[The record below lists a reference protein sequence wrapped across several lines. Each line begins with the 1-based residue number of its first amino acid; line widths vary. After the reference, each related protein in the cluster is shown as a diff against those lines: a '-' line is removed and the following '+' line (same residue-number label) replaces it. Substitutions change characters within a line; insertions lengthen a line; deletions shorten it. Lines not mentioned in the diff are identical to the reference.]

1 MTIQDQVLQD
11 CLDDYNQ
18 GRPLD
23 EIIATVPPESA
34 GIIPQLRLAV
44 EARNLPPVTLTP
56 EKAQAQRVQIKQE
69 ARRVLGPAFLR
80 FIPTWAVAPAG
91 ALAVLLVLFIA
102 FSAILA
108 KPAAASFATVMNVEG
123 VVEVADD
130 IASPEWTVLQD
141 GDRVSQGQYV
151 RTRFGSSATLVF
163 FEGTRANLDQ
173 DTQISLQVV
182 TGKGRSLNVELAQ
195 INGVSEHSVVPLRG
209 NSSAYIVHTASGQA
223 SVHGTAFTVDSTTGA
238 TRFAVEHGKVEVTNA
253 EESVFL
259 TAGQAA
265 VVLTDE
271 TPSDP
276 TFEFA
281 VQGPITAISGDQWTV
296 GGLTFTVDP
305 ALMDGSAWAV
315 GDWVWVR
322 GRILADGTLV
332 ADKIDYPNN
341 DKERS
346 NFTGVV
352 ESIGDTAWVISG
364 KTVVI
369 DAETE
374 WDADI
379 QVGDPVEVSFTI
391 LPDGSWLAKEIE
403 ALEDEEEP
411 TVTPTVDLT
420 PSPTP
425 DLTTTPE
432 GTETPEGTRAGCD
445 ATDKQHPTGL
455 TLSARYGVSYEEIMV
470 WFCKGYGFGEIDLAY
485 EMSQTSGL
493 PVSEIFAMR
502 ESGIGWGNIKKE
514 IAKLTVGT
522 PSPDDD
528 KKQDKDKNK
537 DKDKGEDDDEGAGEE
552 EPTIE
557 ATPQPGDDKNDNGNQ
572 KPTKTPKVK
581 PTKKPKP

>member
-23 EIIATVPPESA
+23 EIIANIPAESA
-34 GIIPQLRLAV
+34 GIVPQLRLAV

-56 EKAQAQRVQIKQE
+56 EKAQAQRVQVKQE

-80 FIPTWAVAPAG
+80 FIPKWAVAPAG
-91 ALAVLLVLFIA
+91 ALTVLVVLLIA
-102 FSAILA
+102 FSTIFA
-108 KPAAASFATVMNVEG
+108 KPAASSYATVMNVEG
-123 VVEVADD
+123 IVEVADD
-130 IASPEWTVLQD
+130 VTAPEWAMLQD
-141 GDRVSQGQYV
+141 GDRVTQGQYV

-163 FEGTRANLDQ
+163 FEGTRATLGQ
-173 DTQISLQVV
+173 DTQVGLQVV
-182 TGKGRSLNVELAQ
+182 EGAGRSLNVELAQ
-195 INGVSEHSVVPLRG
+195 LSGSTEHSVVPLSG
-209 NSSAYIVHTASGQA
+209 SSSAYIVHTGSGQA

-253 EESVFL
+253 AESVFL

-265 VVLTDE
+265 VVLADE
-271 TPSDP
+271 TPSNP

-305 ALMDGSAWAV
+305 ALISDGAWAV

-322 GRILADGTLV
+322 GRILTDGTLV
-332 ADKIDYPNN
+332 ADKVDYPNN
-341 DKERS
+341 SKERS

-352 ESIGDTAWVISG
+352 ESIGDTTWVVSG
-364 KTVVI
+364 QTVAI

-391 LPDGSWLAKEIE
+391 LPDGAWLAKEIE
-403 ALEDEEEP
+403 ALEDDKEQP
-411 TVTPTVDLT
+411 GAPPAVD
-420 PSPTP
+420 PA
-425 DLTTTPE
+425 TTPE
-432 GTETPEGTRAGCD
+432 VIETPEGNRAGCD

-470 WFCKGYGFGEIDLAY
+470 WFCKGYGLGEIDLAY
-485 EMSQTSGL
+485 ELSQTSGL

-514 IAKLTVGT
+514 VEKLTEGT

-528 KKQDKDKNK
+528 KKQDKDKSK
-537 DKDKGEDDDEGAGEE
+537 DKDKGEDDDEGDVEGDGEDDPSLE
-552 EPTIE
+552 E
-557 ATPQPGDDKNDNGNQ
+557 TPQPDDNKNDK